1 MDYLWAPWR
10 MKFILENAKRKGGP
24 CIFCELPKQSAK
36 ENFILYQDKSSYIV
50 LNIYPYNTGH
60 LLVIPKRHTD
70 ELGRLDPA
78 EHGLLGQLLAE
89 SVRILRDVK
98 KAEAFN
104 IGMNLGHIG
113 GAGIP
118 HHLHY
123 HVVPRWQG
131 DSNFM
136 TTVGNTKTHPESLQD
151 VYGALEKPFNAI
163 RLKETL

>member
-10 MKFILENAKRKGGP
+10 MKFILEHAKKKGGP

-36 ENFILYQDKSSYIV
+36 DNFILYQDDLSYIV

-70 ELGRLDPA
+70 DLGSFSPE
-78 EHGLLGQLLAE
+78 EHQACGQLIAH
-89 SVRILRDVK
+89 SVKILRERK
-98 KAEAFN
+98 QAEAFN
-104 IGMNLGHIG
+104 IGMNLGQSG

-123 HVVPRWQG
+123 HVVPRWSG
-131 DSNFM
+131 DNNFM
-136 TTVGNTKTHPESLQD
+136 SVIGNTKTLPESLED
-151 VYGALEKPFNAI
+151 VFALLQKPF
-163 RLKETL
+163 KEIQLR